1 MIISTKRGTPAAEL
15 DKIIREFEA
24 KGLSV
29 TMIRGTD
36 YNVFGLVE
44 YVAAEARR
52 LGVEAEFYQSNH
64 EGDLVTAIQQAY
76 GRMDGIVINAGAY
89 THTSIAI
96 LDALKAVSVPAA
108 EVHISD
114 VAKREDFRQVSYL
127 GMACCCKFAGEGKQ
141 GYVHAMEKLIE
152 IIRSKNT

>member
-1 MIISTKRGTPAAEL
+1 MKFLIINGPNL
-15 DKIIREFEA
+15 NMLGIREPD
-24 KGLSV
+24 LY
-29 TMIRGTD
+29 GTLTYD
-36 YNVFGLVE
+36 GLVE

-108 EVHISD
+108 EVLISD

>member
-1 MIISTKRGTPAAEL
+1 MKFLIINGPNL
-15 DKIIREFEA
+15 NMLGIREPD
-24 KGLSV
+24 LY
-29 TMIRGTD
+29 GTLTYD
-36 YNVFGLVE
+36 GLVE

-141 GYVHAMEKLIE
+141 GCVHAMEKLIE